1 MKNQEKQG
9 PSLDYGLAVSELSNL
24 FAHKAEWL
32 HHDLYT
38 LFKSPGYFKVL
49 ELNQSCILV
58 GDRGTGKTSVLRGL
72 SYEGQHRL
80 SQSHL
85 KDWKFLGVY
94 LRIEGFG
101 NLKGKGKTEEEW
113 VMLFSHYFNLI
124 ICNVILKML
133 LWYESSEQ
141 CQLKLRYTDWAIFLE
156 SLSIFVDSE
165 KPFTAK
171 MLSLEIEMAIA
182 RFSKYT
188 NNIQDSKNQ
197 TPEFSTLGQP
207 IDYLIDVIYQ
217 LHPFSSKPIYIMLDE
232 YEVFSDYQQMVVNTL
247 IKQSPGR
254 KYCFKVGV
262 RELGWRE
269 KKTIEG
275 QVLQAPNDYSKISI
289 REDVGDKNFSVFAEQ
304 VCNQR
309 LELLQQY
316 LPKGHSSVE
325 LTVKNLLPHL
335 PHADEAELLGVR
347 KLTNAILSDPQLN
360 LSETQL
366 TALRALR
373 PVSVW
378 FAHEWGARR
387 NISSTASLRNLL
399 DYPRPWRNRLEN
411 YLYASLFAIKS
422 GGRKKL
428 YTGWDTYLLMA
439 RGNIRFLFQLLVAAL
454 SRQLQNE
461 GLNGPINHFHQT
473 DAASA
478 VGKNNLSE
486 LEGVDV
492 KGRTIMRL
500 VTGLGRVFQI
510 FADEPFNSG
519 PEVNQFFVPELNGDT
534 VESDE
539 EVLEA
544 KEILEMSYSHL
555 GLMREEGNKLGREE
569 VRGDIYFVHPIF
581 SAHFNCSFRKKR
593 KTTIHA
599 TEILGLLHSQ
609 EKTTREIVARK
620 NKNKE
625 KALKHDGL
633 FTSNLTPTHRRRRSA
648 LNNTLTNQGQLPLL
662 FNPEG

>member
-1 MKNQEKQG
+1 MKNQEKQHS
-9 PSLDYGLAVSELSNL
+9 SLDYGAALSELPHL

-58 GDRGTGKTSVLRGL
+58 GDRGTGKTSVLSGL
-72 SYEGQHRL
+72 SYEGQYRL
-80 SQSHL
+80 SQSHFN
-85 KDWKFLGVY
+85 DWKFLGVY
-94 LRIEGFG
+94 FRIEGFG
-101 NLKGKGKTEEEW
+101 NLRGKGKSEEDW
-113 VMLFSHYFNLI
+113 IMLFSHYFNLV

-133 LWYESSEQ
+133 LWYESTEK
-141 CQLKLRYTDWAIFLE
+141 CQLKLTHTDWTLFLE
-156 SLSIFVDSE
+156 SLSITVDS
-165 KPFTAK
+165 KNPFTAK
-171 MLSLEIEMAIA
+171 MLSQELEMSIA
-182 RFSKYT
+182 KFSKYT
-188 NNIQDSKNQ
+188 NNIQDPKNQ
-197 TPEFSTLGQP
+197 TLQFSTLGHP
-207 IDYLIDVIYQ
+207 IDYLIDIIYQ
-217 LHPFSSKPIYIMLDE
+217 LHPFSGKPIYIMLDE

-275 QVLQAPNDYSKISI
+275 QVLQAPNDFSRISI
-289 REDVGDKNFSVFAEQ
+289 RDYLNDENFSPFAEQ

-316 LPKGHSSVE
+316 LPKGLAPVT

-335 PHADEAELLGVR
+335 SYADEAEILGVK
-347 KLTNAILSDPQLN
+347 KLTNAILSNPS
-360 LSETQL
+360 LSLSDKQL
-366 TALRALR
+366 TALRELR

-387 NISSTASLRNLL
+387 NISSSESLRNLL
-399 DYPRPWRNRLEN
+399 DYPRPWRNRLDN

-428 YTGWDTYLLMA
+428 YSGWDTYLLMA

-454 SRQLQNE
+454 SRQLQE
-461 GLNGPINHFHQT
+461 DGLNGPIHHYHQT

-510 FADEPFNSG
+510 FAEEPFNSG

-544 KEILEMSYSHL
+544 KAILEMSYSHL

-620 NKNKE
+620 NKNKDR
-625 KALKHDGL
+625 ALKHDGL
-633 FTSNLTPTHRRRRSA
+633 FTSNLPSTHRRRRGG
-648 LNNTLTNQGQLPLL
+648 LDDKPNITGQLPLL
-662 FNPEG
+662 FNPEE